1 MDTVT
6 EDEEELGP
14 NKKRGRG
21 NAVMDLV
28 TSMHV
33 CVHEVLEF
41 YSKFLGSI
49 NLSCKFKKKKKPQPA
64 KCGHNGLLSA
74 LSWPNVVLVIS
85 CMFFHTSVSSCLP
98 NLLSGF
104 LFHLKNQKN
113 PQNLTPGC
121 CLMER
126 YSYE

>member
-33 CVHEVLEF
+33 CVREVLEF

-49 NLSCKFKKKKKPQPA
+49 NLSCKFKKKNNP
-64 KCGHNGLLSA
+64 
-74 LSWPNVVLVIS
+74 PNMVI
-85 CMFFHTSVSSCLP
+85 M
-98 NLLSGF
+98 G
-104 LFHLKNQKN
+104 
-113 PQNLTPGC
+113 
-121 CLMER
+121 
-126 YSYE
+126 Y